1 MRVLYPILLVV
12 AVALS
17 LFSCRVGRSF
27 RTPELKEMPATF
39 DEEGMTEGTTADIG
53 WSTLY
58 ADTVLQGLISR
69 ALDHNKDML
78 AAAARVR
85 ELMAAKRITFAK
97 MFPGAGMDLYG
108 DREYLNY
115 GGDNK
120 KYDPELHANLTFGW
134 EIDIWGNLRWQ
145 NEAAV
150 AAYLQS
156 VEAQRALRLTIVS
169 QVAQMY
175 FDLKALDRELSIVR
189 QTLEARRDAV
199 HFATLR
205 YEGGLTSEIP
215 YRQSLVELARTE
227 TLLPKLENEIKL
239 KENDL
244 SVLLGE
250 FPSGIP
256 RGGSDLGDVQM
267 GTELPVDLPSSL
279 LERRPDVRQAEQNLK
294 AAMASAGMAY
304 ADRFPRLTISLTGGL
319 ENDALKG
326 LINSPFSYAAGNLTA
341 PLFAFGSK
349 RAKYRAALAAYD
361 QARLAYEQKV
371 LEVFREVNDA
381 VTAYRNMRRTAELKF
396 NLKEAA
402 RQYVVLA
409 KLQYI
414 NGVIRYIDVLDAQ
427 RKFFDAQVEE
437 SKAVRNEHLALVG
450 LYKALGGGWQPSD
463 AEKKG

>member
-1 MRVLYPILLVV
+1 MKRFTTYLLVGGWALLSASCS
-12 AVALS
+12 AVRECKA
-17 LFSCRVGRSF
+17 
-27 RTPELKEMPATF
+27 PELNLPEQLVAGVT
-39 DEEGMTEGTTADIG
+39 DSTTIADIG
-53 WSTLY
+53 WWKFYGDAALCELIQRTL
-58 ADTVLQGLISR
+58 DN
-69 ALDHNKDML
+69 NKDML
-78 AAAARVR
+78 AAAARVEQMR
-85 ELMAAKRITFAK
+85 QLYRIDKASRLPDFSARV
-97 MFPGAGMDLYG
+97 YG
-108 DREYLNY
+108 DRETNDYYQKSFSN
-115 GGDNK
+115 
-120 KYDPELHANLTFGW
+120 DPELGAKVGVSW
-134 EIDIWGNLRWQ
+134 ELDLWGNLRWAKRKG
-145 NEAAV
+145 AAE
-150 AAYLQS
+150 YLAS
-156 VEAQRALRLTIVS
+156 VEAARAMQMTL
-169 QVAQMY
+169 VAEVATAY
-175 FDLKALDRELSIVR
+175 FELVALDHELGVVRRTVETREESVR
-189 QTLEARRDAV
+189 QAK
-199 HFATLR
+199 LR
-205 YEGGLTSEIP
+205 FEGGLTSETA
-215 YRQSLVELARTE
+215 YQQAKVELASASALIPDLELRIAQKE
-227 TLLPKLENEIKL
+227 NQISVLAGDYPSRVARSKMDMNVRMPDSLPVGLPSTLL
-239 KENDL
+239 
-244 SVLLGE
+244 
-250 FPSGIP
+250 
-256 RGGSDLGDVQM
+256 Q
-267 GTELPVDLPSSL
+267 
-279 LERRPDVRQAEQNLK
+279 RRPDVRQAEQNLK